1 MALHREE
8 ELVEE
13 VHLRLDLPRSA
24 SICLDLP

>member
-13 VHLRLDLPRSA
+13 VRSPWTI
-24 SICLDLP
+24 SLNGF